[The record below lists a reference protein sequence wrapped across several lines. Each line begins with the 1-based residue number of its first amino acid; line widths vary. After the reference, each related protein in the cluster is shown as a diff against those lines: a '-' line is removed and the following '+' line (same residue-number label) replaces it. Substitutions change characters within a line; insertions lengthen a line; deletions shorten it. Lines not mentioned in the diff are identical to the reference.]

1 MKKSALA
8 FLVISLLSLLVVSCG
23 GNKEIAKEV
32 TLKDTL
38 QVENKNEIVSEL
50 LEQARQSYVLA
61 LQKQEVNSVNEA
73 ITNYENALRIINNLS
88 YYPGIEH
95 NDAYAELSNSIIDD
109 YKKFIDGLPE
119 LPANASFAA
128 LEEWMG
134 KSVTELDYKIENPA
148 MVTRK
153 EVVSA
158 EIPLDVNPLVEQWVE
173 YFTGRGR
180 KFMESWLARSG
191 RYFPVMKQIFKEEG
205 APEQLVYLSMVE
217 SGLNPVA
224 RSWAGAVGMWQF
236 IRSTGKLYGLNYDF
250 YTDERR
256 DPVKA
261 THAAA
266 HHLKDLYA
274 SLGDWYLVLASY
286 NAGEGRITRAIK
298 RGDSKNFWELQSY
311 LPKETRNYV
320 PQYIAVCLVAMNPE
334 KYGFTN
340 ITYEKPLEY
349 EIAKVNDA
357 VDIGYLATCAGT
369 TADELIELNPE
380 LTQYCSPANYA
391 GGYELRIPK
400 GTKDKFAANI
410 STIPEK
416 ARRNFAFHTVKRG
429 ESLRSIADRYGISAS
444 ELADA
449 NSISTRTKVRRGI
462 RLKIPFKSATPNVDV
477 AVNTNETTAD
487 SNAGEAQ
494 EQPAAT
500 EQETYVSPYV
510 ALNKEPSKPD
520 EKEPIAANIKAA
532 VAEPASHEEQDVEEA
547 DSKVVPAGK
556 SMVTYTVKPKE
567 SLLSIADLFNV
578 RVSDIRNWNAIP
590 YTTALKVGQQLN
602 VYVPQDKRDFYASLD
617 KLSSTEKKT
626 ASVGGNLVSK
636 TWFFHKVRKGENL
649 TSIANKYNVAKS
661 EIMQWNGLSSNKLAR
676 NQKIKIYS
684 DKTVDVAA
692 ERTPAKSA
700 ARVFKYKVRHGETI
714 SKIAAKFGVNPSQI
728 RRWNH
733 IAGNKIQ
740 AGKVIRIMNEDRA
753 SSYGDNT
760 VRTPATKNIYKVKK
774 GETLAQIAEK
784 FDVSV
789 NNIKKWNKI
798 SRNHNLQQGQ
808 KLRIYSDFASK
819 EKPEKGVAKHRRGS
833 HKAAVAN
840 VHVVKKG
847 ESLFSIAKKY
857 QTTTKELAKKNKIAG
872 AKLKPGQKLVI
883 D

>member
-1 MKKSALA
+1 MRKSALA

-32 TLKDTL
+32 ILKDTL
-38 QVENKNEIVSEL
+38 QVVNKNEIVSEL

-73 ITNYENALRIINNLS
+73 INSYENALRIINNLS

-119 LPANASFAA
+119 LPGNASFAA

-148 MVTRK
+148 MVAPK
-153 EVVSA
+153 QVVSA
-158 EIPLDVNPLVEQWVE
+158 EIPLEVNPVVEQWVD

-180 KFMESWLARSG
+180 KFMEAWLARSG
-191 RYFPVMKQIFKEEG
+191 KYFPMMKEIFKEEG

-217 SGLNPVA
+217 SGLNPQA

-266 HHLKDLYA
+266 HHLKDLYR

-298 RGDSKNFWELQSY
+298 RGDSKNFWELQSL
-311 LPKETRNYV
+311 LPKETRAYV

-340 ITYEKPLEY
+340 ITYEKPFEF
-349 EIAKVNDA
+349 EVAKVNDA
-357 VDIGYLATCAGT
+357 VDITYLASCAGT
-369 TADELIELNPE
+369 TSDALLELNPE
-380 LTQYCSPANYA
+380 LTQFCSPANYS
-391 GGYELRIPK
+391 GGYNLRVPK
-400 GTKDKFAANI
+400 GSKDKFAANVVN
-410 STIPEK
+410 IPEK

-429 ESLRSIADRYGISAS
+429 ESLKAIADKYGVSAA

-449 NSISTRTKVRRGI
+449 NSISTRTKVKRGI
-462 RLKIPFKSATPNVDV
+462 RLKIPFKSTYQASDF
-477 AVNTNETTAD
+477 AQNTNESTAD
-487 SNAGEAQ
+487 SDSENAQ
-494 EQPAAT
+494 EQNTPASD
-500 EQETYVSPYV
+500 QVSYVSPYV
-510 ALNKEPSKPD
+510 ALNKEQPKAD
-520 EKEPIAANIKAA
+520 EKEPTDI
-532 VAEPASHEEQDVEEA
+532 
-547 DSKVVPAGK
+547 K
-556 SMVTYTVKPKE
+556 SMVAETATRDEQESEEVDSKIVPSGKAMVTYSVKPKE

-590 YTTALKVGQQLN
+590 YTSALKVGQPIN
-602 VYVPQDKRDFYASLD
+602 IYVPEEKRDFYASLD
-617 KLSSTEKKT
+617 KLSSSEKKT
-626 ASVGGNLVSK
+626 TSASEPIVHK
-636 TWFFHKVRKGENL
+636 TMFFHKVRKGENL

-661 EIMQWNGLSSNKLAR
+661 EIMQWNGLTANKVAR
-676 NQKIKIYS
+676 NQKLKIYS
-684 DKTVDVAA
+684 EKVVDVAT
-692 ERTPAKSA
+692 ERTSS
-700 ARVFKYKVRHGETI
+700 RSTSERTFKYKVHHGETI

-728 RRWNH
+728 RKWNH
-733 IAGNKIQ
+733 LAGNKIQ
-740 AGKVIRIMNEDRA
+740 TGKIVRIINEDRA
-753 SSYGDNT
+753 SSYGDNA

-774 GETLAQIAEK
+774 GETIAQIADR

-789 NNIKKWNKI
+789 NNIKKWNKLGKK
-798 SRNHNLQQGQ
+798 SALQQGQ
-808 KLRIYSDFASK
+808 KLRIYSDYASK
-819 EKPEKGVAKHRRGS
+819 ERPEKVSKHK
-833 HKAAVAN
+833 KAAHKSTAT

-857 QTTTKELAKKNKIAG
+857 QTTPKELAQKNKIAG
-872 AKLKPGQKLVI
+872 AKLKAGQKIVVE
-883 D
+883 

>member
-32 TLKDTL
+32 ILKDTL

-61 LQKQEVNSVNEA
+61 LQKQEVNSVTEA
-73 ITNYENALRIINNLS
+73 INNYENSLRIINNLS

-148 MVTRK
+148 MVARK

-158 EIPLDVNPLVEQWVE
+158 EIPLDVNPLVEQWVD
-173 YFTGRGR
+173 YFTNRGR
-180 KFMESWLARSG
+180 KFMESWLSRSG
-191 RYFPVMKQIFKEEG
+191 RYFPMMKQIFKEEG

-256 DPVKA
+256 DPIKA

-266 HHLKDLYA
+266 HHLKDLYN

-334 KYGFTN
+334 KYGFNN
-340 ITYEKPLEY
+340 ISYEKPLEY
-349 EIAKVNDA
+349 EVAKVNDA
-357 VDIGYLATCAGT
+357 VDIGYLASCAGT
-369 TADELIELNPE
+369 TSEELLELNPE
-380 LTQYCSPANYA
+380 LTQFCSPANYP
-391 GGYELRIPK
+391 GGYDLRIPK
-400 GTKDKFAANI
+400 GVKEKFAANI

-429 ESLRSIADRYGISAS
+429 ESLRTIADRYGISAA

-462 RLKIPFKSATPNVDV
+462 RLKIPFKAAAQEVDV

-487 SNAGEAQ
+487 SNAGESQ
-494 EQPAAT
+494 EQPPVV
-500 EQETYVSPYV
+500 EQESYVSPYV
-510 ALNKEPSKPD
+510 ALNKEPSKTD
-520 EKEPIAANIKAA
+520 EKEPIASNIKTA
-532 VAEPASHEEQDVEEA
+532 VAESVSHGEQDAEEV
-547 DSKVVPAGK
+547 DSKIIPAGK

-567 SLLSIADLFNV
+567 SLLSIADLFGV

-602 VYVPQDKRDFYASLD
+602 VYVPQDKREFYASLD
-617 KLSSTEKKT
+617 KLSSSEKKT
-626 ASVGGNLVSK
+626 TSVTEALGHK
-636 TWFFHKVRKGENL
+636 TWFFHKVRTGENL

-676 NQKIKIYS
+676 NQKIKILS

-692 ERTPAKSA
+692 ERTTTKSS
-700 ARVFKYKVRHGETI
+700 ARIFKYKVRHGETI
-714 SKIAAKFGVNPSQI
+714 SKIAAKFGVNPSQL

-774 GETLAQIAEK
+774 GETLAQIADR

-789 NNIKKWNKI
+789 TNIKKWNKI
-798 SRNHNLQQGQ
+798 SRSGLQQGQ

-819 EKPEKGVAKHRRGS
+819 ERPEKGVAKHKRGT

-872 AKLKPGQKLVI
+872 TKLKPGQKIVV

>member
-1 MKKSALA
+1 MRKSALA

-73 ITNYENALRIINNLS
+73 INNYENSLRIINNLS
-88 YYPGIEH
+88 YYPGIDH

-148 MVTRK
+148 IVTRK

-158 EIPLDVNPLVEQWVE
+158 EIPLDVNPLVEQWVD

-191 RYFPVMKQIFKEEG
+191 RYFPMMKKIFKDEG

-261 THAAA
+261 TQAAA
-266 HHLKDLYA
+266 HHLKDLYN

-286 NAGEGRITRAIK
+286 NAGEGRITRAMK

-334 KYGFTN
+334 KYGFNN
-340 ITYEKPLEY
+340 IAYEKPLEY
-349 EIAKVNDA
+349 EMAKVNDA
-357 VDIGYLATCAGT
+357 VDIGFLASCAGT
-369 TADELIELNPE
+369 SSEELLELNPE
-380 LTQYCSPANYA
+380 LTQYCTPANYS

-400 GTKDKFAANI
+400 GAKDRFAANI
-410 STIPEK
+410 QTIPER

-429 ESLRSIADRYGISAS
+429 ESLRTIADRYGVSAS

-449 NSISTRTKVRRGI
+449 NSISTRTKVRRGV
-462 RLKIPFKSATPNVDV
+462 RLKIPFKSAYQEVDV
-477 AVNTNETTAD
+477 AVNTNQATAD
-487 SNAGEAQ
+487 SNSGEAQ
-494 EQPAAT
+494 DQPGVG

-510 ALNKEPSKPD
+510 ALSKEPAKTE
-520 EKEPIAANIKAA
+520 EKEQTNIKAV
-532 VAEPASHEEQDVEEA
+532 VADNATHEEQDVEED
-547 DSKVVPAGK
+547 DSKIVPAGK
-556 SMVTYTVKPKE
+556 SLVTYTVKPKE
-567 SLLSIADLFNV
+567 SLLSIADLFGV

-617 KLSSTEKKT
+617 KLSSSEKKT
-626 ASVGGNLVSK
+626 TSVSENLVRK
-636 TWFFHKVRKGENL
+636 AWFFHKVRKGENL

-661 EIMQWNGLSSNKLAR
+661 EIMQWNDLSSNKLTR

-684 DKTVDVAA
+684 EKNVDVAA
-692 ERTPAKSA
+692 ERTTSKSS
-700 ARVFKYKVRHGETI
+700 ARVFKYKVRHGETV
-714 SKIAAKFGVNPSQI
+714 SKIAAKFGVSATQV

-733 IAGNKIQ
+733 LAGNRIQ

-753 SSYGDNT
+753 SSYGDNA

-774 GETLAQIAEK
+774 GETLAQVADR

-789 NNIKKWNKI
+789 TNIKKWNKI
-798 SRNHNLQQGQ
+798 SKNHLQAGQ

-819 EKPEKGVAKHRRGS
+819 ERPEKAVVSKHKKGA

-840 VHVVKKG
+840 VHVVRKG

-857 QTTTKELAKKNKIAG
+857 QMTAKELAKKNKIAG
-872 AKLKPGQKLVI
+872 TKLKPGQKIVV